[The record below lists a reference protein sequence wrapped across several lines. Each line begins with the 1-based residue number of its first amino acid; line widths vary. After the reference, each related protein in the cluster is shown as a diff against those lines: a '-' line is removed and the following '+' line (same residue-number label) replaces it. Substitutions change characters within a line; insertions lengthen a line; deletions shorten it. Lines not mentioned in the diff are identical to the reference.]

1 MGTPARDGAGM
12 AAVSATATAPRSLNS
27 AGRGDACC
35 GAATVIMR
43 DPLGQQVQA
52 GGNAGKVIRGVT
64 SIGLGVRAGLPF
76 RVLALKG
83 PDQQSQLVIDVAYHR

>member
-1 MGTPARDGAGM
+1 
-12 AAVSATATAPRSLNS
+12 
-27 AGRGDACC
+27 
-35 GAATVIMR
+35 MR

-52 GGNAGKVIRGVT
+52 RGNAGKVIRGVT

>member
-1 MGTPARDGAGM
+1 M
-12 AAVSATATAPRSLNS
+12 AAVSATATAPPRSLNGG
-27 AGRGDACC
+27 GRGGACC

-52 GGNAGKVIRGVT
+52 RGNAGKVIRGVT